1 MDLRHAAGGVG
12 PAPCALACSHRSG
25 QDEEVVGLARGG
37 VAPNFSSGGSTLL
50 VWLGL
55 VRADNKF
62 EVTSNEWH
70 PQQPDDMEALLEDE
84 RLARMS

>member
-1 MDLRHAAGGVG
+1 MKKLWVLPG
-12 PAPCALACSHRSG
+12 
-25 QDEEVVGLARGG
+25 GG

-62 EVTSNEWH
+62 EVTSDEWH
-70 PQQPDDMEALLEDE
+70 TQQPNDVEALLEYE